1 MAIIQQPKSTGLLRS
16 LLLLILIL
24 FGFWILNDQGLIE
37 LVLQGDK
44 SHISKAIIILWAITT
59 VYWIYLSKNVYAEKT
74 SINSESD
81 INPNLSIGKYLEA
94 IDKGED
100 KDLLLK
106 ALETEYAKKLSF
118 GWLAADISLKLG
130 LLGTVIGFIL
140 MLQPISELNNTSP
153 EELKIALSSMS
164 SGMAVALFTT
174 LTGLVSSILIRLQ
187 FQLTSSSIATLI
199 NEITFIREDSFGK

>member
-16 LLLLILIL
+16 LLLLTLIL

-44 SHISKAIIILWAITT
+44 SHISKAIIILWVLTT

-118 GWLAADISLKLG
+118 GWMAADISLKLG

-199 NEITFIREDSFGK
+199 NELTFIKEESFGK

>member
-16 LLLLILIL
+16 LLLLTLIL

-140 MLQPISELNNTSP
+140 MLQPISELNITSP

-199 NEITFIREDSFGK
+199 NEITFIKEESFGK

>member
-199 NEITFIREDSFGK
+199 NEITFIKEESFGK

>member
-16 LLLLILIL
+16 LLLLTLIL

-199 NEITFIREDSFGK
+199 NEITFIKEESFGK